1 MLGVAAAK
9 VSKVQQEQD
18 GWQLLEVEQNHNGER
33 GLAICYWR
41 ETGKCGVGEEILIN
55 TTAVELGLGTGGC
68 HFVIGKLL
76 DTPRDDYY
84 PNAWGHIMKM
94 RYTPVQIAVDAVE
107 EQASPYHDL
116 FVGEQKTLE
125 GTPVLIAELHSLL
138 PIFAL
143 AARKQKPDWNI
154 VYMMPDGA
162 ALPIAI
168 SQHVRRLQEMN
179 VLNATL
185 TTGHAWGGDFEAVN
199 VYTGLLAAKWAAK
212 ADLIICTLGPGVV
225 GTGTSLGFSGM
236 QLAEVIHAVSLL
248 AGIPVFTPR
257 LSFADRRERH
267 RGMSHH
273 SRTLL
278 KRFTLRPVILP
289 FPRFD
294 DERDELLDQQEQEDR
309 LGDIHGRIVFP
320 APPLHE
326 LYTLQDQY
334 KLSISTMGRKLE
346 EDPAPFQAAYLSVQ
360 AALTILSERA
370 TINGETLDLSD
381 PATLTRLCS
390 YLTNA
395 AG

>member
-1 MLGVAAAK
+1 MLRVAAAK
-9 VSKVQQEQD
+9 VVEIQQEQD
-18 GWQLLEVEQNHNGER
+18 GWQLLEIEQMQNGER
-33 GLAICYWR
+33 GLAICYWKGS
-41 ETGKCGVGEEILIN
+41 GKCGIGDKVTIN

-68 HFVIGKLL
+68 HFVIGKLSE
-76 DTPRDDYY
+76 TPRDDYY

-94 RYTPVQIAVDAVE
+94 RYTSVQMAVDAVE
-107 EQASPYHDL
+107 EQSSPYHDL
-116 FVGEQKTLE
+116 FIGEQNTLQ

-143 AARKQKPDWNI
+143 AARQRKPEWNI
-154 VYMMPDGA
+154 VYLMPDGA

-168 SQHVRRLQEMN
+168 SQHVRKLREMK
-179 VLNATL
+179 VLNSTI

-225 GTGTSLGFSGM
+225 GTGTTLGFSGM

-257 LSFADRRERH
+257 ISFADRRDRH

-278 KRFTLRPVILP
+278 KRFSLRPAILP
-289 FPRFD
+289 IPRFG
-294 DERDELLDQQEQEDR
+294 DERDELLELQEAEDR
-309 LGDIHGRIVFP
+309 LREKHGRIVLP
-320 APPLHE
+320 APELHE
-326 LYTLQDQY
+326 LEILQDRY
-334 KLSISTMGRKLE
+334 EERISTMGRKLA
-346 EDPAPFQAAYLSVQ
+346 EDPSPFQAAYLSVQ
-360 AALTILSERA
+360 VAMAIRNTQQEFI
-370 TINGETLDLSD
+370 GEMPDLSD

-390 YLTNA
+390 YLTN
-395 AG
+395 GEG